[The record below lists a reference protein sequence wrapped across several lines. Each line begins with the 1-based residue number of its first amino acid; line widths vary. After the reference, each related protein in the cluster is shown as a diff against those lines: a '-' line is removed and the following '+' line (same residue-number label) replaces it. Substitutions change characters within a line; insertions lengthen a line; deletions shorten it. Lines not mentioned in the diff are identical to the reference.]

1 MNQLHRKR
9 AFGKAFNGTSDLS
22 SHPHRKALRSV
33 AALSVAS
40 TPQLFYTPAF
50 SFGSDKE
57 NEDLFFPTL
66 NGITEPPGDS
76 KSHLRPPPRTSS
88 LRGLSEL
95 QADSNGF
102 HQVYTIPKDQNSSRH
117 NEQVLG
123 AYSCAPGPVIY
134 EDQDTIAIPSP
145 VSQRAPLTPS
155 ALHFQTLSLQD
166 PPRRHLPDLT
176 VQSAIDINAT
186 RTSVF
191 VLQSID
197 LRYCFSHIRKD
208 DVVIFF
214 DKGKQVMKI
223 DKYLLCTESRFFAPM
238 LDGPSVEGKTRC
250 IRLRDDF
257 PYAIGAMIQYMQEG
271 NYTFNSN
278 MRLEY
283 ANITLLD
290 LHVHAYVVG
299 KKYDVTKLCD
309 HATGEY
315 LNIAGMVLSIGV
327 PPGEDPTDFSN
338 FTVNGDHKGPDASP
352 ATSVLNSFLDSLVL
366 IWRNTLDSDDALRQG
381 VLELLK
387 PNINQLMRLKFFQ
400 VLMMDMVDFGGDLV
414 HSLTEDGFDIQAF
427 HTEGGLQQKIRV
439 KFGSAW
445 NMA

>member
-1 MNQLHRKR
+1 
-9 AFGKAFNGTSDLS
+9 
-22 SHPHRKALRSV
+22 
-33 AALSVAS
+33 
-40 TPQLFYTPAF
+40 
-50 SFGSDKE
+50 
-57 NEDLFFPTL
+57 
-66 NGITEPPGDS
+66 
-76 KSHLRPPPRTSS
+76 
-88 LRGLSEL
+88 
-95 QADSNGF
+95 
-102 HQVYTIPKDQNSSRH
+102 
-117 NEQVLG
+117 
-123 AYSCAPGPVIY
+123 
-134 EDQDTIAIPSP
+134 
-145 VSQRAPLTPS
+145 
-155 ALHFQTLSLQD
+155 
-166 PPRRHLPDLT
+166 
-176 VQSAIDINAT
+176 
-186 RTSVF
+186 
-191 VLQSID
+191 
-197 LRYCFSHIRKD
+197 
-208 DVVIFF
+208 
-214 DKGKQVMKI
+214 
-223 DKYLLCTESRFFAPM
+223 
-238 LDGPSVEGKTRC
+238 
-250 IRLRDDF
+250 
-257 PYAIGAMIQYMQEG
+257 MIQYMQEG

-309 HATGEY
+309 HAIGEY

-439 KFGSAW
+439 KFATAW

>member
-66 NGITEPPGDS
+66 DGITEPPGDS

-176 VQSAIDINAT
+176 AQSAIDINAT

-197 LRYCFSHIRKD
+197 LR
-208 DVVIFF
+208 
-214 DKGKQVMKI
+214 
-223 DKYLLCTESRFFAPM
+223 
-238 LDGPSVEGKTRC
+238 
-250 IRLRDDF
+250 
-257 PYAIGAMIQYMQEG
+257 
-271 NYTFNSN
+271 
-278 MRLEY
+278 
-283 ANITLLD
+283 
-290 LHVHAYVVG
+290 
-299 KKYDVTKLCD
+299 
-309 HATGEY
+309 
-315 LNIAGMVLSIGV
+315 
-327 PPGEDPTDFSN
+327 
-338 FTVNGDHKGPDASP
+338 
-352 ATSVLNSFLDSLVL
+352 
-366 IWRNTLDSDDALRQG
+366 
-381 VLELLK
+381 
-387 PNINQLMRLKFFQ
+387 
-400 VLMMDMVDFGGDLV
+400 
-414 HSLTEDGFDIQAF
+414 
-427 HTEGGLQQKIRV
+427 
-439 KFGSAW
+439 
-445 NMA
+445 